1 MSQGYQP
8 KDYWNFSCKGNP
20 PQDLSGLPEL
30 NIKELS
36 SQQIKSLIA
45 LRKDAIVETS
55 KELQELL
62 DELNVLELELEERV
76 K

>member
-8 KDYWNFSCKGNP
+8 KACSNSCNGNP
-20 PQDLSGLPEL
+20 PQDPSGLEL

-55 KELQELL
+55 KELQSLL
-62 DELNVLELELEERV
+62 DELNVLELELEGRV
-76 K
+76 Q

>member
-1 MSQGYQP
+1 M
-8 KDYWNFSCKGNP
+8 
-20 PQDLSGLPEL
+20 PEL

-55 KELQELL
+55 KELQSLL
-62 DELNVLELELEERV
+62 NELNVLELELEGRI
-76 K
+76 

>member
-1 MSQGYQP
+1 MAQGYQP
-8 KDYWNFSCKGNP
+8 KDWGISCKGNP
-20 PQDLSGLPEL
+20 PQDPSGLSEL

-55 KELQELL
+55 KELQSLL
-62 DELNVLELELEERV
+62 DELNVLELELEDRV
-76 K
+76 